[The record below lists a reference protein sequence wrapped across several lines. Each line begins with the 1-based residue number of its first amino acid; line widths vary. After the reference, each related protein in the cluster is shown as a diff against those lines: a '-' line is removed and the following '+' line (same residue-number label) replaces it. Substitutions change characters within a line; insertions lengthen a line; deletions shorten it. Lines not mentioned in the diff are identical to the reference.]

1 MCPMGFRFA
10 CLSMLISHG
19 PSRKECGDSHM
30 SYRVSINLFRVVA
43 VPKAR
48 ALESVFGMYALHC

>member
-1 MCPMGFRFA
+1 
-10 CLSMLISHG
+10 MLISHG